1 MTVWLV
7 ATEGER
13 TPIAT
18 VCAFTTAE
26 DAKRAARSYTWY
38 MPREEDAAMVF
49 PISGDGN
56 GLTVA
61 VHEHIRT
68 FDLTAHISTE
78 VLERKHAEELA
89 RQGETLLIEH
99 LEEVLHDRKE
109 VQR

>member
-7 ATEGER
+7 ATEDDR

-18 VCAFTTAE
+18 ICAFTTAA
-26 DAKRAARSYTWY
+26 DAKRAARYYTQY

-49 PISGDGN
+49 PVSGDGD

-78 VLERKHAEELA
+78 ALERKHAEEIA

-99 LEEVLHDRKE
+99 IEDVLHARKG
-109 VQR
+109 QR